1 MKYYVY
7 AGYYENFISGH
18 KLPKPYTLRDEFKT
32 FDEALDYVWENWEDD
47 DIFFT
52 EDVIDDA
59 IDNGVIDDE
68 NWKDYLMEESKKSV
82 RKSINESINANS
94 ILSKVETIVGKTK
107 IKHPKAEIIELDGT
121 KYIYYSY
128 FDRGFDDDGLDRVWD
143 KCSDL
148 KGVVD
153 VGFGYGY
160 GLENTKYE
168 NSLLIELDDDVI
180 VESKKSARKSMKEFN
195 EDINNTAYF
204 DRVAGELHSWYVC
217 YVEDYE
223 RKYEYGFKN
232 EKECIN
238 WIKKNG
244 FDLDP
249 SMIESKKSAR
259 KSMKEYNYDSHNKS
273 WVSDSVEKVY
283 TNGLEYKNDWC
294 TLSLYE
300 DEYENLVNYLLDEK
314 GFILEKKYTKKLGY
328 DIFINEKLDL
338 YVVIMNETTYGFFD
352 EKHFIIRFGDEL
364 GIETPIEVAEKTL
377 KGILFETFDLTK
389 NDVDL
394 IKSNVDYI
402 ILKTKEPID
411 KKLLDNVLN
420 DELSKYHYPIS
431 VEVEE
436 GKDESICIIWV
447 S

>member
-32 FDEALDYVWENWEDD
+32 FDEALDYVLENWEDD

-68 NWKDYLMEESKKSV
+68 NWEDYLMKESKKSA
-82 RKSINESINANS
+82 RKSIKESINANS

-128 FDRGFDDDGLDRVWD
+128 FDRGFDDDALDRVWD

-180 VESKKSARKSMKEFN
+180 VESKKSARKSLREMFDN
-195 EDINNTAYF
+195 EGIVDDFVDFLIYDCGYDEKTVEKYF
-204 DRVAGELHSWYVC
+204 YK
-217 YVEDYE
+217 
-223 RKYEYGFKN
+223 KYKLNGLDVIPIKLYIQIKN
-232 EKECIN
+232 E
-238 WIKKNG
+238 
-244 FDLDP
+244 
-249 SMIESKKSAR
+249 IE
-259 KSMKEYNYDSHNKS
+259 D
-273 WVSDSVEKVY
+273 V
-283 TNGLEYKNDWC
+283 
-294 TLSLYE
+294 
-300 DEYENLVNYLLDEK
+300 
-314 GFILEKKYTKKLGY
+314 LGY
-328 DIFINEKLDL
+328 NDII
-338 YVVIMNETTYGFFD
+338 
-352 EKHFIIRFGDEL
+352 
-364 GIETPIEVAEKTL
+364 
-377 KGILFETFDLTK
+377 
-389 NDVDL
+389 
-394 IKSNVDYI
+394 
-402 ILKTKEPID
+402 
-411 KKLLDNVLN
+411 
-420 DELSKYHYPIS
+420 
-431 VEVEE
+431 
-436 GKDESICIIWV
+436 
-447 S
+447 

>member
-18 KLPKPYTLRDEFKT
+18 KLPKPYILRDEFKT

-68 NWKDYLMEESKKSV
+68 NWKDYLMEESKKST

-94 ILSKVETIVGKTK
+94 ILSKVETIVDKTK

-168 NSLLIELDDDVI
+168 NALLIELDDDVI
-180 VESKKSARKSMKEFN
+180 IESKKSARKSMKEFN

-259 KSMKEYNYDSHNKS
+259 KSLKESTDIFDTLENAWDKSTLNNNMFKKTVLKLKTDSFKDPFDKYS
-273 WVSDSVEKVY
+273 TIYMFADGSSIDCDS
-283 TNGLEYKNDWC
+283 LDPFDCDWC
-294 TLSLYE
+294 TYVSEDLSFVHE
-300 DEYENLVNYLLDEK
+300 
-314 GFILEKKYTKKLGY
+314 FKK
-328 DIFINEKLDL
+328 
-338 YVVIMNETTYGFFD
+338 
-352 EKHFIIRFGDEL
+352 
-364 GIETPIEVAEKTL
+364 
-377 KGILFETFDLTK
+377 
-389 NDVDL
+389 
-394 IKSNVDYI
+394 
-402 ILKTKEPID
+402 
-411 KKLLDNVLN
+411 
-420 DELSKYHYPIS
+420 
-431 VEVEE
+431 
-436 GKDESICIIWV
+436 
-447 S
+447 